1 MATYQAYPK
10 QAIKRAMRRREL
22 AGSVPSLFNVSKWPQ
37 WWETGAK
44 ELEKTTPGK
53 IITAPIRLPEAV
65 ITATKKT
72 VEQVP
77 GVVKSA
83 SNALPI
89 IAVGCV
95 LLGAGYLIYTMK
107 KKSL

>member
-1 MATYQAYPK
+1 MSYKAYPK
-10 QAIKRAMRRREL
+10 RQIIAAMRRREML
-22 AGSVPSLFNVSKWPQ
+22 SGSSILDVTKWPQ
-37 WWETGAK
+37 WWDMGAK

-53 IITAPIRLPEAV
+53 IITAPIRLPETI

-83 SNALPI
+83 SNTLPI
-89 IAVGCV
+89 IAVACI
-95 LLGAGYLIYTMK
+95 LAASGYLVYTMRR
-107 KKSL
+107 KSL